1 MIENCWSVSTGTV
14 RMAENCWSVS
24 RATVRVVKFSCLELS
39 GFPCWSIHGGKL
51 SVRPLALVLCTE
63 GAPGSLEAGL
73 KRVDPRGSTIQE
85 SSLCSLGARFAT
97 SNQLT
102 LLVGLCER
110 DRGSEVA
117 ANVRVWAVVSRH
129 ARKHQ

>member
-1 MIENCWSVSTGTV
+1 MIENCWSVSKGTV
-14 RMAENCWSVS
+14 ENCWSVS
-24 RATVRVVKFSCLELS
+24 RAVRMVKFSCLELS

-51 SVRPLALVLCTE
+51 AVRSLALVLCTE

-73 KRVDPRGSTIQE
+73 TKRVDRRGSTIEE
-85 SSLCSLGARFAT
+85 SSLCSLGARLAT

-102 LLVGLCER
+102 LLVGLYER

-117 ANVRVWAVVSRH
+117 ANVRMRAVVSRH